1 MKIFVHPR
9 IMERHPDISETDV
22 LAAWENFV
30 RMEHRSEPNNQ
41 HAAAI
46 GFDKK
51 GRLLEMVAV
60 AKDEDYLV
68 YHAMTP
74 PTKKILAEL
83 GLSRR

>member
-1 MKIFVHPR
+1 
-9 IMERHPDISETDV
+9 MERHPDISENDV

-30 RMEHRSEPNNQ
+30 RMEHRREPNSQ
-41 HAAAI
+41 QAAAV
-46 GFDKK
+46 GFDSK

-60 AKDEDYLV
+60 AKGDDYLV

-74 PTKKILAEL
+74 PTKKMLTEL